1 MAGPRGCFTR
11 ERAAVTVTPT
21 RAALASVAT
30 AVLLGALKGYAAY
43 RTGSVAMLAS
53 LADSLLDLVASL
65 VTLAG
70 VRIAAQPADA
80 KHRFGHGKAEALA
93 ALFQVALI
101 SVSATFIAVRAV
113 ERFLSGEVA
122 AQAEAGIAVSLI
134 AIAATLALTAYQ
146 RRAITGSGSIAIR
159 TDRLHYQSD
168 LLLNAGVIA
177 ALVLDQYLALHG
189 IDPAFGIAIALW
201 LLWGAW
207 NGANEAMGQLMD
219 REWPEEKRRAFV
231 EIAAKEPGL
240 ESLHDLRTR
249 TSGAQDF
256 AQFHIH
262 LPGAMS
268 VTTAHDVTEAL
279 EHRLETAFPGTEI
292 LIHVDPAGQ
301 IDQPGDPL
309 READEIEQLK
319 DAR

>member
-1 MAGPRGCFTR
+1 MN
-11 ERAAVTVTPT
+11 VTPT

-30 AVLLGALKGYAAY
+30 ATLLGTLKAYAAW

-70 VRIAAQPADA
+70 VRIAAQPADE

-113 ERFLSGEVA
+113 ERFLTGEVA
-122 AQAEAGIAVSLI
+122 AQAEAGIAVSGI
-134 AIAATLALTAYQ
+134 AILATLALTAYQ
-146 RRAITGSGSIAIR
+146 RRAIDASGSIAIR

-177 ALVLDQYLALHG
+177 ALVLEQYLSLDGA
-189 IDPAFGIAIALW
+189 DPLFGIAIALW

-207 NGANEAMGQLMD
+207 TAAIEALGQLMD
-219 REWPEEKRRAFV
+219 REWPEERRRAFV
-231 EIAAKEPGL
+231 ECAAKQPGL

-249 TSGAQDF
+249 TSGARDF

-262 LPGAMS
+262 LPGALS
-268 VTTAHDVTEAL
+268 VAAAHDVTDKL
-279 EHRLETAFPGTEI
+279 EKRLETAFPGTEI
-292 LIHVDPAGQ
+292 LIHVDPVGQ

-319 DAR
+319 DTR